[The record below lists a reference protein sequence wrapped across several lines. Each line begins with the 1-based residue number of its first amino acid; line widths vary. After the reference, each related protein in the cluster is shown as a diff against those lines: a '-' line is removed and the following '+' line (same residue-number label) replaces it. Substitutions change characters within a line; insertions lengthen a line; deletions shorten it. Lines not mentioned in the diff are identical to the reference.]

1 MAGVN
6 MRYAIIENNKVI
18 NVVVANEY
26 FVGGIQSDTANI
38 GDNYINGEFIKHGH
52 QPKINLEI
60 SLSGGDGRNDPI
72 GMYNDGINAISVN
85 ATLKMPDN
93 SILPVTK
100 EYRII
105 LRLSDGTKYE
115 MIGVNM
121 INGICSF
128 DYTSTGKTGEVTIEA
143 EDMTETFNIGDI
155 IYGLDVV
162 GDCCFK
168 VYRKIV

>member
-1 MAGVN
+1 
-6 MRYAIIENNKVI
+6 MRYAIIENNKVV
-18 NVVVANEY
+18 NVVVSDES
-26 FVGGIQSDTANI
+26 FVGGIQADTANI
-38 GDNYINGEFIKHGH
+38 GDDYINGEFITPIP
-52 QPKINLEI
+52 QPKIKLEI
-60 SLSGGDGRNDPI
+60 NLSGGDGRNDPI
-72 GMYNDGINAISVN
+72 GMYNDGVSAIAVN

-105 LRLSDGTKYE
+105 LRLCDGTKYE

-121 INGICSF
+121 VNGVCSF
-128 DYTSTGKTGEVTIEA
+128 NYTSIGKTGEVHIEA
-143 EDMTETFNIGDI
+143 EDMTETFDI
-155 IYGLDVV
+155 SGVIYGLEVV